1 MLIWLTRSLSARSS
15 IARLGEIMRREII
28 LSGAGGQGLILAG
41 AILAEA
47 AGVFEGKEVVQTQ
60 SYGIQ
65 ARGGASQSTV
75 IIDDHRIRFPEVLA
89 PDVLLCLSPEAHE
102 QYVPRLRPG
111 GILVV
116 DQDLV
121 NADCA
126 RADITVLAFPFTAEG
141 ERLNSR
147 ISANV
152 VALGALAVVTG
163 WVKPGSLAKAI
174 PGRLPQRHVARALEA
189 LEAGVRLAEAAK
201 ATSDDRG

>member
-1 MLIWLTRSLSARSS
+1 
-15 IARLGEIMRREII
+15 MRREII

-75 IIDDHRIRFPEVLA
+75 IIEERRIRFPEVLT
-89 PDVLLCLSPEAHE
+89 PDVLLCLSQEAHE
-102 QYVPRLRPG
+102 QYGPRLRADG
-111 GILVV
+111 LLVV

-121 NADCA
+121 SEYRA
-126 RADITVLAFPFTAEG
+126 RADITVLAFPFTAEA

-147 ISANV
+147 ISANM
-152 VALGALAVVTG
+152 VALGALAAVTG
-163 WVKPGSLAKAI
+163 LVKLESLARAI
-174 PGRLPQRHVARALEA
+174 SGRLPEHHVAQALEA
-189 LEAGVRLAEAAK
+189 LESGVELAEAAK
-201 ATSDDRG
+201 ATSNDRD